1 MSALVLIA
9 GVDVKRLERVRR
21 LVENEGAAT
30 ITASDPREAMRLLVR
45 REPELTL
52 LQVDAAN
59 VLGMELCRDMK
70 TLGLGRRRSVVVI
83 APGGARSAALE
94 AGCDAF
100 IGRSTNNRMLLRI
113 IRRFLDSHRH
123 PQRAAATA

>member
-9 GVDVKRLERVRR
+9 GNQVKRLERVRR

-30 ITASDPREAMRLLVR
+30 ITSSDPRETMRLLVR
-45 REPELTL
+45 REPDLTR
-52 LQVDAAN
+52 LQIHASDA
-59 VLGMELCRDMK
+59 LGMELCRDMK

-100 IGRSTNNRMLLRI
+100 VGRSTNNRLLLRM
-113 IRRFLDSHRH
+113 IRRFLDSHRQ
-123 PQRAAATA
+123 PQRTAATT